1 MLAKI
6 KRRNLRSAE
15 VSFSKETEIRPLPP
29 CPPWLV
35 ASLLTSMTV
44 DSASDRDTFLLIVRR
59 YRPDIHVDVP
69 VPGDLVFVSSCLV
82 SLILVSGGK
91 ENSDYKM
98 CNHTTRIPLNGSP
111 VNAQNSHQCHICELY
126 GKSFVQK
133 MRTRTTVFP
142 ASKIKKPPQA
152 HGLKRLNLHYFS
164 LRAAVLSHRR

>member
-1 MLAKI
+1 
-6 KRRNLRSAE
+6 
-15 VSFSKETEIRPLPP
+15 
-29 CPPWLV
+29 
-35 ASLLTSMTV
+35 MTV

-142 ASKIKKPPQA
+142 ASKIKKTA
-152 HGLKRLNLHYFS
+152 SGTRSEAAKFTLLFS
-164 LRAAVLSHRR
+164 QGSRFISSAIAAAS